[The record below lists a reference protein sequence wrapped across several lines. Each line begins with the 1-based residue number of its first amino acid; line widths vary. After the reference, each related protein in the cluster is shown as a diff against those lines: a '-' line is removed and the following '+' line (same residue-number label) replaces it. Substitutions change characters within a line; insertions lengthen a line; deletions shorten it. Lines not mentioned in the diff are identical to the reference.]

1 MLLKRECS
9 GRYTAVTGHLLVQ
22 QGNINVRDEFPI
34 FMVHYAG
41 INHITSNEK
50 GQNNILGHATHTVTL
65 KLKIKKTKS
74 KQKTTKTKKD
84 QKIVKSFLERAY
96 FSCILISELAKT
108 WQIAIFQYFL

>member
-1 MLLKRECS
+1 MKRECS

-65 KLKIKKTKS
+65 KLKIKKPRANKKLQ
-74 KQKTTKTKKD
+74 KQRKTRK
-84 QKIVKSFLERAY
+84 L
-96 FSCILISELAKT
+96 
-108 WQIAIFQYFL
+108 

>member
-65 KLKIKKTKS
+65 KLKIKKNQEQTKNY
-74 KQKTTKTKKD
+74 KNKERPENCE
-84 QKIVKSFLERAY
+84 IFPGKSLFFMYTY
-96 FSCILISELAKT
+96 F
-108 WQIAIFQYFL
+108 